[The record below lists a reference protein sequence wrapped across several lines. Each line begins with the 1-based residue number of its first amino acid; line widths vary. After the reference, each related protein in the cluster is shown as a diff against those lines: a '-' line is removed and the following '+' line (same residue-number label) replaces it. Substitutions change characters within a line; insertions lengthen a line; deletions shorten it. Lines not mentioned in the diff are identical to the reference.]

1 MTPTVDPDVT
11 ATPASPAA
19 APPGL
24 RNASRVLLEH
34 LGDHLDLLRLETA
47 QELSRLGAVLGL
59 WFVLALLVQLGLIFG
74 VTILIASLWNTEYRT
89 HAMLASGTVMLAAA
103 AYCYWQ
109 IQQVGSRATQRFA
122 GSSQQWKRDLD
133 LIRELI

>member
-1 MTPTVDPDVT
+1 MTPTVDTDVT
-11 ATPASPAA
+11 VAPANPAA

-34 LGDHLDLLRLETA
+34 LGDHLDLLRLEAA
-47 QELSRLGAVLGL
+47 QELSRLGGVVGL
-59 WFVLALLVQLGLIFG
+59 WFVLALVVQLGMIFG
-74 VTILIASLWNTEYRT
+74 VTLLIATLWNTEYRT
-89 HAMLASGTVMLAAA
+89 HAMFGSGIVMLVSA

-109 IQQVGSRATQRFA
+109 IQRLGSRATQRFA
-122 GSSQQWKRDLD
+122 GTSQQWKRDLD